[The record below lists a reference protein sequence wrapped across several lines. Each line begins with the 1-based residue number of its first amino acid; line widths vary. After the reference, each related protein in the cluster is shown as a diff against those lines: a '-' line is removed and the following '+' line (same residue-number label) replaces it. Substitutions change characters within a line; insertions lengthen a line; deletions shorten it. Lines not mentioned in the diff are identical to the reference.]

1 MKTTLALLALF
12 GVAIPAVSFA
22 AETSTLSVGYADLNL
37 ETAEGQKSLD
47 RRIDQAVREV
57 CGYDEA
63 PIGTRIVSHSVRA
76 CMTKAKASA
85 SERVS
90 AIMRRE
96 ARGG

>member
-1 MKTTLALLALF
+1 MKTTLAMFALLGL
-12 GVAIPAVSFA
+12 AVPSVSSA
-22 AETSTLSVGYADLNL
+22 AETNRLSVGYADLNL

-57 CGYDEA
+57 CGFNEA
-63 PIGTRIVSHSVRA
+63 PVGTRIVSQDVRT

-90 AIMRRE
+90 AILRQE